1 LVDGPN
7 KGEQIMGPRIRST
20 TTTKWAEAITA
31 RVQAVADQLGIK
43 GHQLM
48 DINSATANRLQSLS
62 GIGALY
68 ARKIM
73 EGRPYQNTD
82 ELVTKNILPQSTYE
96 RMKDQIVAK
105 QP

>member
-1 LVDGPN
+1 
-7 KGEQIMGPRIRST
+7 MGPRIRST
-20 TTTKWAEAITA
+20 TTTTWAEAITA

-43 GHQLM
+43 GHKLT
-48 DINSATANRLQSLS
+48 DINSAAADQLQSLS

-68 ARKIM
+68 ARKIV

-82 ELVTKNILPQSTYE
+82 ELVTRNILPQSTYD
-96 RMKDQIVAK
+96 RMKDRVVAR